1 MNMEVNDE
9 YRQLTERYIRGEGTA
24 EERSNYEELMLS
36 DDSVLTLYMQ
46 VLEELD
52 SELPNLPD
60 PEAFADEL
68 VAHEQIKPYAHRA
81 AMQNQERPKRWYER
95 AIVHY
100 TIAASITM
108 LFLFTGAFNQLLPG
122 ETNGNNSLSNTP
134 SYSEHWMEKTTGW
147 LDQLLSR
154 TNE

>member
-1 MNMEVNDE
+1 MNMGVNDE
-9 YRQLTERYIRGEGTA
+9 YRHLTERYIRGEGTD

-46 VLEELD
+46 VLAEFE

-68 VAHEQIKPYAHRA
+68 VAHEQIKPYVHRTTLR
-81 AMQNQERPKRWYER
+81 NQDHPKRWYER

-122 ETNGNNSLSNTP
+122 ETSRDISLSNTP